1 MWFSMFLLLVLV
13 SVSMLF
19 LPSVCLDDIELSLGS
34 YVATF
39 REIAAHLVNRMF
51 SLN

>member
-1 MWFSMFLLLVLV
+1 MFLLLVLV

-19 LPSVCLDDIELSLGS
+19 LPSMCLDDIELGLGS

-39 REIAAHLVNRMF
+39 REIAAPVVNRIF